1 MQFKKYD
8 LNQAQ
13 DGDRV
18 MVHPERCNTACV
30 GTTFV
35 GSAKVAIRW
44 ADGRMTLFDKTED
57 HLLIHKPVFLLDD
70 KPVYVGD
77 TVYCGLTPVKVEH
90 DLAPAP
96 DSPPEVLDP
105 RQWSF
110 ALKPKTLNINGFEVP
125 YPETEGPKVGTA
137 YWCGGM
143 DGVKRLVWDDEA
155 VDLEYLH
162 EGRVHLIEENAQIHT
177 NALLSFF
184 KVKD

>member
-18 MVHPERCNTACV
+18 MVLHGHDLQPHV
-30 GTTFV
+30 G
-35 GSAKVAIRW
+35 KVLAAVHRVAVAW
-44 ADGRMTLFDKTED
+44 NDGDLTLFDKTEY

-90 DLAPAP
+90 DLAP

-125 YPETEGPKVGTA
+125 YPETEAPGLNQP
-137 YWCGGM
+137 YWVADLEGA
-143 DGVKRLVWDDEA
+143 RRFVWEGDDM
-155 VDLEYLH
+155 DLEYLH

>member
-13 DGDRV
+13 DMDRV
-18 MVHPERCNTACV
+18 MVLHGHDLQPHV
-30 GTTFV
+30 G
-35 GSAKVAIRW
+35 KVLAAVHRVAVAW
-44 ADGRMTLFDKTED
+44 NDGDLTLFDKTEY

-77 TVYCGLTPVKVEH
+77 TVYCGLTPVKVER
-90 DLAPAP
+90 DRAP
-96 DSPPEVLDP
+96 DSPPEALDLDP
-105 RQWSF
+105 RPWSF
-110 ALKPKTLNINGFEVP
+110 TPKPRTLNINEVP
-125 YPETEGPKVGTA
+125 YPETEERKVGTF
-137 YWCGGM
+137 YWAVNLDGPLRIHWGG
-143 DGVKRLVWDDEA
+143 DDM
-155 VDLEYLH
+155 DLEYLH